1 LSHAAQPWRSTL
13 AQARRVVVKVGSQVL
28 CRADGTL
35 DDAVLVGL
43 CRELARLLDDGREVV
58 LVSSGAV
65 ASGRGATANSARQ
78 ANGGGQAGLDLGK
91 QALAAIGQP
100 LLMARWRQLFEAH
113 GRHVAQV
120 LLTHADLADRGRFL
134 HARRVMAELMAAGVL
149 PIVNENDTVAVDELK
164 FGDNDALAAQVAHVV
179 AADLVLLLTEVDGLY
194 TADPRVVPEAV
205 RLPEVRWQDP
215 RALEV
220 AGASTSAFGTGGMR
234 SKVLAAR
241 SAGAVGAWTLI
252 AHGKTPGNVRRAL
265 AGEDV
270 GSLFQPAPRRLTGKR
285 SWIASSVRPRG
296 SLHVDAGAARA
307 LLEGGRSLLPIG
319 VVRVEGRF
327 GVGDPVAVVG
337 PDGQLLG
344 RGLVRHDSAEASAAI
359 GRRTE
364 QLLSERGWLAAELV
378 HRDDFVPAR

>member
-1 LSHAAQPWRSTL
+1 MSSTAQPWRSAL

-35 DDAVLVGL
+35 DDGVLVGL

-65 ASGRGATANSARQ
+65 ASGRGATTGSGAT
-78 ANGGGQAGLDLGK
+78 AGPAGPELGK

-179 AADLVLLLTEVDGLY
+179 AADLVVLLTEVDGLY
-194 TADPRVVPEAV
+194 TADPRVVPDAE

-270 GSLFQPAPRRLTGKR
+270 GSLFQPAPKRLTGKR

-319 VVRVEGRF
+319 VVRVDGRF